1 MKKIKV
7 GIIGMGYIGESHI
20 EAVRRI
26 GFCELYAVADTNA
39 DLAKAKAEYYGIEK
53 CYSSVEELLSDP
65 EIDAVHNCTPNFLHL
80 EINKKIISSGKH
92 LLSEKP
98 LCMNYE
104 QARELVE
111 LKKQYPES
119 AAAVNFNYRLNPMV
133 QETRCRIADGGI
145 GEIRVISGSYQQDWL
160 LYDTDYSWRL
170 EPEVAGIS
178 CAIADIGSHWMDA
191 VQHVTGHKITEVM
204 ADLKTVIP
212 VRKKPKKQT
221 ETFTSNVPTE
231 YDEVEVRN
239 EDYGAVLFHTDRG
252 AVGVYHVSEVAAGH
266 GCYFNFEINGSR
278 ASVRWNQEENDRLW
292 VGMRDDDNRFVI
304 RNPNTISPEA
314 RPYTALAMG
323 HPEGWNDAFKGNI
336 YAFYK
341 YIYDGMTGDAVFST
355 LEDAAYIVKLTEAI
369 VDSAKEKKWIKI
381 DEWRKEQ

>member
-39 DLAKAKAEYYGIEK
+39 ALAKSKAEYYGIEK
-53 CYSSVEELLSDP
+53 CYCSVEDLLSDP

-80 EINKKIISSGKH
+80 SINKKIIESGKH

-104 QARELVE
+104 QACELLE
-111 LKKQYPES
+111 IKKKNPGS
-119 AAAVNFNYRLNPMV
+119 AVAVNFNYRLNPMV
-133 QETRCRIADGGI
+133 QETRCRIRDGRI
-145 GEIRVISGSYQQDWL
+145 GDVRVITGSYQQDWL

-170 EPEVAGIS
+170 EPEVAGVS

-191 VQHVTGHKITEVM
+191 IQHVTGHRITEVM

-221 ETFTSNVPTE
+221 ETFTSSVPTE
-231 YDEVEVRN
+231 YEEVEVKN
-239 EDYGAVLFHTDRG
+239 EEYGAVMFHTDNG
-252 AVGVYHVSEVAAGH
+252 ATGVYHVSEVAAGH
-266 GCYFNFEINGSR
+266 GCYFNFEINGAK

-292 VGMRDDDNRFVI
+292 IGMRDDDNRSVI
-304 RNPNTISPEA
+304 RDPNCISKEA

-341 YIYDGMTGDAVFST
+341 YIYEGMKGETVFST
-355 LEDAAYIVKLTEAI
+355 LEEAAYIVKLTEAI
-369 VDSAKEKKWIKI
+369 VDSSEQKKWIKI
-381 DEWRKEQ
+381 DEWRK

>member
-1 MKKIKV
+1 MKKIRV

-26 GFCELYAVADTNA
+26 GFCELYAIADTNA
-39 DLAKAKAEYYGIEK
+39 ELAKAKAEYYGIEK
-53 CYSSVEELLSDP
+53 CYSSVDELLADP
-65 EIDAVHNCTPNFLHL
+65 NIDAVHNCTPNFLHL
-80 EINKKIISSGKH
+80 SINKKILASGKH

-104 QARELVE
+104 QALELLE
-111 LKKQYPES
+111 LKKQYPNT
-119 AAAVNFNYRLNPMV
+119 AVAVNFNYRLNPMV
-133 QETRCRIADGGI
+133 QESRCRIESGSI
-145 GEIRVISGSYQQDWL
+145 GEVRVITGSYQQDWL

-170 EPEVAGIS
+170 EPEVAGVS

-191 VQHVTGHKITEVM
+191 VQHITGHRITEVM

-212 VRKKPKKQT
+212 VRKKPRKQS
-221 ETFTSNVPTE
+221 ETFTSSVPTE
-231 YDEVEVRN
+231 YDEVEVKN
-239 EDYGAVLFHTDRG
+239 EEYGAVLFHTDKG
-252 AVGVYHVSEVAAGH
+252 ATGVYHVSEVAAGH
-266 GCYFNFEINGSR
+266 GCYFNFEINGSK

-292 VGMRDDDNRFVI
+292 IGMRDDDNRSII
-304 RNPNTISPEA
+304 RDPNSISKGA

-341 YIYDGMTGDAVFST
+341 FIAEGMQGETVFST

-369 VDSAKEKKWIKI
+369 VDSSKQKKWIKI
-381 DEWRKEQ
+381 DDWRK

>member
-39 DLAKAKAEYYGIEK
+39 ELAMAKAEYYGIEK
-53 CYSSVEELLSDP
+53 CYSSVEELLADP

-80 EINKKIISSGKH
+80 SINKEIIKSGKH

-104 QARELVE
+104 QAIELVE
-111 LKKQYPES
+111 LKKSYPNS
-119 AAAVNFNYRLNPMV
+119 IAGVNFNYRLNPMV
-133 QETRCRIADGGI
+133 QETKNRISDGKI
-145 GEIRVISGSYQQDWL
+145 GDVRVITGSYQQDWL

-170 EPEVAGIS
+170 EPDVSGAS

-191 VQHVTGHKITEVM
+191 IQHVTGHRITEVM
-204 ADLKTVIP
+204 SDLKTVIP
-212 VRKKPKKQT
+212 TRKKPKKQT
-221 ETFTSNVPTE
+221 ETFTSNVPTDF
-231 YDEVEVRN
+231 DEVEVKN
-239 EDYGAVLFHTDRG
+239 EDYGAVLFHTDKG
-252 AVGVYHVSEVAAGH
+252 ATGVYHVSEVAAGH
-266 GCYFNFEINGSR
+266 GCYFNFEINGSK
-278 ASVRWNQEENDRLW
+278 ASIRWNQEENDRLW
-292 VGMRDDDNRFVI
+292 MGFRDDDNRYII
-304 RNPNTISPEA
+304 RDPNNMTSGA
-314 RPYTALAMG
+314 KSYTALAMG

-341 YIYDGMTGDAVFST
+341 YLAEDMQGEPVFST
-355 LEDAAYIVKLTEAI
+355 LEQAAYIVKLTEAI
-369 VDSAKEKKWIKI
+369 IESSNKKAWVKI
-381 DEWRKEQ
+381 NK